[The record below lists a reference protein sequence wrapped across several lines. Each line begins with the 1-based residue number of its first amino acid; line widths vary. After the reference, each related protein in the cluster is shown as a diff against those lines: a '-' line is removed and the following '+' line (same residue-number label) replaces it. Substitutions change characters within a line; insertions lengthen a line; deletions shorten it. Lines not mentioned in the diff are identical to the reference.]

1 MVAVL
6 CEYTEIHFKSGTCTV
21 YELYLNTHIRVYTYI
36 LFKLSL
42 FAWLKIQSK
51 PKTSSKWY
59 PIFNSSIYGHLDFLC
74 RENTHPY
81 FTSLSYVTLIVRA
94 RSKNLWIRRWESNL
108 RNNWIL
114 YLKNQSCLLE
124 RKAHDPLLSCLF
136 PGRTILLGLFL
147 TYMLLHIYDLKKWD
161 RKGEIEQIL
170 SLRFTLKYV
179 FDLGPS
185 FLNLQGTGTWTVV
198 SDFMIIGIS
207 L

>member
-21 YELYLNTHIRVYTYI
+21 YELYINTHIRVYTYI

-42 FAWLKIQSK
+42 FAWLKIKSK

-81 FTSLSYVTLIVRA
+81 FPFIRYLNCQ
-94 RSKNLWIRRWESNL
+94 KKQNLCIQRWESNL
-108 RNNWIL
+108 RKNWIL
-114 YLKNQSCLLE
+114 YLKNQSCLQE

-147 TYMLLHIYDLKKWD
+147 TYMLLRIYDLKKWD

-170 SLRFTLKYV
+170 SLRFTLKDV
-179 FDLGPS
+179 FDFGPS
-185 FLNLQGTGTWTVV
+185 FLNLQGTDTWTVV